1 MSNNCIIQ
9 EKLYSPVI
17 AGVLLCDN
25 YENDVEKSPAIMPS
39 AIASP
44 DYSGVY
50 DELTKSYSPA
60 NETCLKEEKCVI
72 CQNSISH
79 EDTVVVLGEKGSQ
92 SVNKASKS
100 RQDNVVTSAGQ
111 KLHQNCRKSYTNPK
125 YIALANKDI
134 KHETIMYQHCGR
146 KLNLTLRRHCLFC
159 GQLADAVIGSERKSD
174 VYPVRTSEFQ
184 CKIEDICRQREDE
197 WALEVR
203 GRLAFVQDLHAAD
216 ALYHQTCSVNFRTLK
231 QTPLA
236 FSPPAKKGKNT
247 SRKKIFSIREFFVCG
262 KIPSAKNEDEQ
273 ITFADLVKKHCE
285 IDDAYGIQHMK
296 NKLQEL
302 FGDKVIISEINGKP
316 NVVTFS
322 KHSSVN
328 FAGVL

>member
-1 MSNNCIIQ
+1 MVTCTHIYTTHVQ
-9 EKLYSPVI
+9 
-17 AGVLLCDN
+17 
-25 YENDVEKSPAIMPS
+25 
-39 AIASP
+39 
-44 DYSGVY
+44 
-50 DELTKSYSPA
+50 
-60 NETCLKEEKCVI
+60 ETCLKEEKCVI

-79 EDTVVVLGEKGSQ
+79 EDTVVVLGEKGSK

-125 YIALANKDI
+125 YIALANKI
-134 KHETIMYQHCGR
+134 
-146 KLNLTLRRHCLFC
+146 
-159 GQLADAVIGSERKSD
+159 RKSD

-236 FSPPAKKGKNT
+236 FSPPAKKAKTQAG
-247 SRKKIFSIREFFVCG
+247 RKSSLSERSQSICQIGLRLFVND
-262 KIPSAKNEDEQ
+262 AK
-273 ITFADLVKKHCE
+273 T
-285 IDDAYGIQHMK
+285 
-296 NKLQEL
+296 
-302 FGDKVIISEINGKP
+302 
-316 NVVTFS
+316 
-322 KHSSVN
+322 
-328 FAGVL
+328 